1 MRISFS
7 KKTMLCGLLYI
18 GLILSVVTIPTIVTF
33 LYSLLFIGIVT
44 VLNYNSILA
53 SDEDANSFFV
63 ALPIILSSFQN
74 VYLGFGADRLNSVT
88 LQVLLSISIAI
99 ITITVFLGII
109 LNRFKSKEFS
119 WLVLSI
125 LVIIIQSV
133 ILLIFFPTTL
143 PAYLS
148 SMRNILAP
156 LLIFYF
162 SIYGFKNINLQ
173 KFYKYMFIIILVVL
187 IFGFIEYIYG
197 NSLWTRLNIKKLW
210 ALKGLAIEN
219 RVVPGNWHSSELIG
233 GKQLRRMVSTFAD
246 PVNLG
251 SYLFAAF
258 MLAWY
263 KNKKLLQVLLL
274 ASFVLSVSKAAFLS
288 MLVYIIIYTWVMDKN
303 KILSI
308 FGIIIS
314 TVLGL
319 YFYNFSQVSS
329 YGSINAH
336 IDGFFS
342 ALSTPL
348 HYPFGMGVGSV
359 GVLASKLGSQ
369 TALSSEVLETG
380 IGMIIAQLGFV
391 GVIIYLIFFVKLS
404 VIGKNINNKRDKI
417 LWFTLIYSFLANA
430 FFNEVA
436 LSPNSCTLYF
446 LILGLLYNK
455 NKIRSTE
462 FS

>member
-162 SIYGFKNINLQ
+162 SIYGFK
-173 KFYKYMFIIILVVL
+173 
-187 IFGFIEYIYG
+187 
-197 NSLWTRLNIKKLW
+197 
-210 ALKGLAIEN
+210 
-219 RVVPGNWHSSELIG
+219 
-233 GKQLRRMVSTFAD
+233 
-246 PVNLG
+246 
-251 SYLFAAF
+251 
-258 MLAWY
+258 
-263 KNKKLLQVLLL
+263 
-274 ASFVLSVSKAAFLS
+274 
-288 MLVYIIIYTWVMDKN
+288 
-303 KILSI
+303 
-308 FGIIIS
+308 
-314 TVLGL
+314 
-319 YFYNFSQVSS
+319 
-329 YGSINAH
+329 
-336 IDGFFS
+336 
-342 ALSTPL
+342 
-348 HYPFGMGVGSV
+348 
-359 GVLASKLGSQ
+359 
-369 TALSSEVLETG
+369 
-380 IGMIIAQLGFV
+380 
-391 GVIIYLIFFVKLS
+391 
-404 VIGKNINNKRDKI
+404 
-417 LWFTLIYSFLANA
+417 
-430 FFNEVA
+430 
-436 LSPNSCTLYF
+436 
-446 LILGLLYNK
+446 
-455 NKIRSTE
+455 
-462 FS
+462 